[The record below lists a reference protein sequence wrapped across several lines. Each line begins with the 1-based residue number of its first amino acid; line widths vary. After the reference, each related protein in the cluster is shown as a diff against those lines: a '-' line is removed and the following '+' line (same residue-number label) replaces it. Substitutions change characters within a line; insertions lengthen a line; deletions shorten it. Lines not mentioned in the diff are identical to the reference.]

1 MDRMN
6 QEAKNGVCD
15 DYKRQIIDM
24 VGKIE
29 NKGMLEYLHT
39 FIRLILEKWG

>member
-6 QEAKNGVCD
+6 HEAKTGCD
-15 DYKRQIIDM
+15 DYRRQIIDM

-39 FIRLILEKWG
+39 FIRLFLEKWG

>member
-24 VGKIE
+24 VGRIE
-29 NKGMLEYLHT
+29 D
-39 FIRLILEKWG
+39 IWILEQVIKFIKNMTKED